1 MDNNSELLDNIRK
14 YEDAKARGESLYLD
28 VDSLID
34 IAEHYYSEKHL
45 AKALEVID
53 YAIDLFPGST
63 LPLCFK
69 ARQALNEKNIEKAEA
84 YAAQVED
91 RTDIEYQYLMVEI
104 LLCKGQI
111 EHADMLMEE
120 IYDNAAD
127 SEKDECA
134 LEIAKVFFDYEYD
147 EKCQKWLNKC
157 ADKDSVGYMEL
168 KSRYAISKG
177 KFTQGE
183 KFLDKLL
190 DQDPFSATYWT
201 QMASAQFLSNNIAK
215 SLESCDYALAI
226 DSNNVDAII
235 HKANCLCSLE
245 NYDEAIKYYLRY
257 SELVPES
264 ELGDMF
270 LGICYSNRDKY
281 QEAIPHLQKA
291 IEKCSPSS
299 DNLLPIYKELAYC
312 YSATK
317 NLPEALNAIDMASM
331 QPESDAAEIR
341 CMRSICYIMNG
352 KDLEAFEMF
361 KQALAIAD
369 SDQLLQI
376 CIDFSA
382 ASIDSQHPDL
392 AYFILHKLYYEEGNE
407 QLDDGWGYYALAC
420 LQLNKP
426 AEYYTALSN
435 VCQRNPEEAKQVLGS
450 LFPDGTPVEDYI
462 NYSNNFFK

>member
-1 MDNNSELLDNIRK
+1 M
-14 YEDAKARGESLYLD
+14 
-28 VDSLID
+28 
-34 IAEHYYSEKHL
+34 
-45 AKALEVID
+45 
-53 YAIDLFPGST
+53 
-63 LPLCFK
+63 
-69 ARQALNEKNIEKAEA
+69 
-84 YAAQVED
+84 
-91 RTDIEYQYLMVEI
+91 
-104 LLCKGQI
+104 
-111 EHADMLMEE
+111 
-120 IYDNAAD
+120 
-127 SEKDECA
+127 
-134 LEIAKVFFDYEYD
+134 
-147 EKCQKWLNKC
+147 
-157 ADKDSVGYMEL
+157 
-168 KSRYAISKG
+168 
-177 KFTQGE
+177 
-183 KFLDKLL
+183 
-190 DQDPFSATYWT
+190 
-201 QMASAQFLSNNIAK
+201 
-215 SLESCDYALAI
+215 
-226 DSNNVDAII
+226 
-235 HKANCLCSLE
+235 
-245 NYDEAIKYYLRY
+245 
-257 SELVPES
+257 PES

-270 LGICYSNRDKY
+270 LGICYSNTDKY
-281 QEAIPHLQKA
+281 QEAIPYLQKA
-291 IEKCSPSS
+291 LEKCSPSS

-317 NLPEALNAIDMASM
+317 NLPEALHAIDMASM

-407 QLDDGWGYYALAC
+407 QLDDGWGYFALAC

-450 LFPDGTPVEDYI
+450 LFPEGTPVEDYI

>member
-1 MDNNSELLDNIRK
+1 MNNNSELLDNIRK

-91 RTDIEYQYLMVEI
+91 RTDIEYRYLMVEI
-104 LLCKGQI
+104 LLCKGQL

-183 KFLDKLL
+183 KFLDILL
-190 DQDPFSATYWT
+190 DQDPFSATY
-201 QMASAQFLSNNIAK
+201 
-215 SLESCDYALAI
+215 
-226 DSNNVDAII
+226 
-235 HKANCLCSLE
+235 
-245 NYDEAIKYYLRY
+245 
-257 SELVPES
+257 
-264 ELGDMF
+264 
-270 LGICYSNRDKY
+270 
-281 QEAIPHLQKA
+281 
-291 IEKCSPSS
+291 
-299 DNLLPIYKELAYC
+299 
-312 YSATK
+312 
-317 NLPEALNAIDMASM
+317 
-331 QPESDAAEIR
+331 
-341 CMRSICYIMNG
+341 
-352 KDLEAFEMF
+352 
-361 KQALAIAD
+361 
-369 SDQLLQI
+369 
-376 CIDFSA
+376 
-382 ASIDSQHPDL
+382 
-392 AYFILHKLYYEEGNE
+392 
-407 QLDDGWGYYALAC
+407 
-420 LQLNKP
+420 
-426 AEYYTALSN
+426 
-435 VCQRNPEEAKQVLGS
+435 
-450 LFPDGTPVEDYI
+450 
-462 NYSNNFFK
+462 